1 MGAQPGLFR
10 TCTTA
15 RSRVVTL
22 DGGSTV
28 GDVVTLSVDYRL
40 VNATSGI
47 DIGGPG
53 FSPSRFPELQEER
66 RQRRES
72 PTCERT
78 RDRMRYAH
86 SRSQGFFVGSGVVET
101 GCKTIIGYRL
111 KQFGMEW
118 SVRGANA
125 IISLRCLT
133 LSGRFEDYWESRTA

>member
-1 MGAQPGLFR
+1 M
-10 TCTTA
+10 
-15 RSRVVTL
+15 
-22 DGGSTV
+22 
-28 GDVVTLSVDYRL
+28 VTLSVDYRL

-72 PTCERT
+72 PTCGRT

-86 SRSQGFFVGSGVVET
+86 FRSQGFFVGSGVVET

-111 KQFGMEW
+111 KQSGMEW
-118 SVRGANA
+118 SIRGANT

-133 LSGRFEDYWESRTA
+133 LSSPSRSPQFAGS